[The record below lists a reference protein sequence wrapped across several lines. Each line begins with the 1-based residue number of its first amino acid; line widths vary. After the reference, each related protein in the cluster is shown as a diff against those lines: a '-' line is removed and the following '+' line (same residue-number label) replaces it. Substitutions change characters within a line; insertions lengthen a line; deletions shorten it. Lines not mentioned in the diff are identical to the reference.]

1 MLKVEDFE
9 RELKR
14 LVAEIPVGS
23 DLWLDSY
30 RQGRQDESGCNS
42 AINRQARAFL
52 LYRNYAESGSRFLDW
67 GCRHAWTSCMVRMVN
82 SQATIEGCDIA
93 EEMPQSTKNFAGM
106 GYTPLKHAWKLP
118 YSDDSFDR
126 IISCGVLEH
135 VPLLNAS
142 LQELHRVTDP
152 GGYLL
157 ITFLP
162 NRLSYTEFVS
172 RHVIKRSWHQRLYS
186 KRRLKTKLL
195 EHGFEPIEMGFHQVL
210 PSFTAVHAS
219 RGVWAERT
227 MRTMFKLDPLAERI
241 WPVKLFAANIYA
253 IARRCE
259 YL

>member
-1 MLKVEDFE
+1 MLTVDDFV

-23 DLWLDSY
+23 DPWLDSY

-42 AINRQARAFL
+42 AINRQVRAFC

-82 SQATIEGCDIA
+82 PRATIEGCDIT

-106 GYTPLKHAWKLP
+106 GYTQLNHPWKLP
-118 YSDDSFDR
+118 YADNSFDR
-126 IISCGVLEH
+126 VISCGVLEH
-135 VPLLNAS
+135 VPLVNAS
-142 LQELHRVTDP
+142 LLELNRVTEP

-162 NRLSYTEFVS
+162 NQLSYTEFVG
-172 RHVIKRSWHQRLYS
+172 RHLLKRSWHQRLYT
-186 KRRLKTKLL
+186 KARLKTKLL
-195 EHGFEPIEMGFHQVL
+195 EHGFDPIEMGRHQFL

-219 RGVWAERT
+219 RWAWAEKTTRT
-227 MRTMFKLDPLAERI
+227 IFKLDPLAERI
-241 WPVKLFAANIYA
+241 WPLRMFGANLYA
-253 IARRCE
+253 IARKCE
-259 YL
+259 FM

>member
-1 MLKVEDFE
+1 
-9 RELKR
+9 
-14 LVAEIPVGS
+14 
-23 DLWLDSY
+23 
-30 RQGRQDESGCNS
+30 
-42 AINRQARAFL
+42 
-52 LYRNYAESGSRFLDW
+52 
-67 GCRHAWTSCMVRMVN
+67 MVRMVN
-82 SQATIEGCDIA
+82 SKATIEGCDIA
-93 EEMPQSTKNFAGM
+93 EEMPQNIKNFAGM

-126 IISCGVLEH
+126 VISCGVLEH
-135 VPLLNAS
+135 VPLLDAS
-142 LQELHRVTDP
+142 LQELHRVTDL

-186 KRRLKTKLL
+186 KRQLKTKLL

-219 RGVWAERT
+219 RWVWAEPT
-227 MRTMFKLDPLAERI
+227 MRTMFKLDPLVQRI
-241 WPVKLFAANIYA
+241 WPVKFFAANIYA
-253 IARRCE
+253 IARKCE